1 MRKVGSRL
9 MTLSR
14 TTAARLHR
22 FSTVAVRRSRA
33 RGQGLVEYGLAVA
46 VIAVAALGAV
56 QLFGGGIA
64 ALFNRLL
71 THFAGLA

>member
-22 FSTVAVRRSRA
+22 FNTVAMRRARA
-33 RGQGLVEYGLAVA
+33 RGQGLVEYGLVVA

-64 ALFNRLL
+64 ALFTRLL